1 MESNVVVGVPYYDTM
16 GYRNAIVVEA
26 TGNLSTGLT
35 SGRSFVDDGT
45 FPTGGCDAS

>member
-1 MESNVVVGVPYYDTM
+1 MAVGVLYCDTM

-35 SGRSFVDDGT
+35 SGRSFVDAGT
-45 FPTGGCDAS
+45 FPTGGCGAS